1 MKTLLTVSCFA
12 LFVLSTA
19 FVVNADIAK
28 PKPQP
33 KEARNVL
40 YTDIE
45 IVPDAK
51 ATNATLQIR
60 ESDIKEFRA
69 ALDGNL
75 ANPTIAASITNSRTR
90 TIIAGVLLF
99 MSVSFAGVWLARS
112 SRMGGKLGRG
122 QKAVALALIGMAT
135 IGAAAIITRGNAGP
149 PPSYRWRGLA
159 SALAAGQST
168 AGPVI
173 LQVVPDDQLPSTGM
187 KLTIPLKKPN
197 TKGEDE

>member
-1 MKTLLTVSCFA
+1 MKTLLAVSCFV
-12 LFVLSTA
+12 LIVLSTA
-19 FVVNADIAK
+19 FVALADIPK

-33 KEARNVL
+33 KETRNDL
-40 YTDIE
+40 YTSIE

-51 ATNATLQIR
+51 ATEATLQIK
-60 ESDIKEFRA
+60 ESDIKGFRA

-112 SRMGGKLGRG
+112 SRMNRKLGRG
-122 QKAVALALIGMAT
+122 QKAVALALMGIAT
-135 IGAAAIITRGNAGP
+135 IGVAAIITRGNAGP
-149 PPSYRWRGLA
+149 PPSYRWRGFA
-159 SALAAGQST
+159 SALAAGQSF

-173 LQVVPDDQLPSTGM
+173 LQVVPDDQLPNTGM
-187 KLTIPLKKPN
+187 KLTLPLKKQN
-197 TKGEDE
+197 AKGEDE

>member
-1 MKTLLTVSCFA
+1 MKTLLAVSCFV
-12 LFVLSTA
+12 LIVLSTT
-19 FVVNADIAK
+19 FVVHADLAK
-28 PKPQP
+28 PKPSP
-33 KEARNVL
+33 KEVRNVL

-45 IVPDAK
+45 IVPDSK

-75 ANPTIAASITNSRTR
+75 ANPTIAASITNGRTR

-112 SRMGGKLGRG
+112 SQTLGKLSRG
-122 QKAVALALIGMAT
+122 QKTIAIALIGVAT

-159 SALAAGQST
+159 AALAAGQST

-173 LQVVPDDQLPSTGM
+173 LQVVPDDQLPNTGM
-187 KLTIPLKKPN
+187 KLTIPLKKQN